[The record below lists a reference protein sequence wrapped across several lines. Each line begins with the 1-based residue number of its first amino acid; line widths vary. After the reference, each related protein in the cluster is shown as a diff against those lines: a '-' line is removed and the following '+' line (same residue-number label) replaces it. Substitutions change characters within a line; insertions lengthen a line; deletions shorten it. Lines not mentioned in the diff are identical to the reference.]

1 MRVVIIGA
9 GVGGLSCA
17 LALARRG
24 HAVTVFE
31 RADEISEIGAGLT
44 LSPNAVAV
52 IDHLGLRDGLE
63 AVADAPGDGRYLHYQ
78 TATVLHKV
86 DRSGPYAGTGKAGF
100 FQLHRSDLL
109 QLLLTA
115 ARLESGLTIATGHD
129 LIRFEQD
136 GSAVEAFFGDG
147 HEVEADVLIGCDG
160 LRSTVREQLAGPDQP
175 RFTGQVAWRC
185 LVDAQAAAPHMGAGT
200 SAVYIGPG
208 AFLNRYHVRKG
219 ALVNCV
225 AIAASDAWREEGW
238 TIPSTYEEFLSV
250 YGDWHADVLGL
261 MAKAQPGQF
270 FKWALYD
277 RDPVQTWVT
286 DRVALLGDAAHPI
299 LPFMGMGAA
308 LAMEDAIVLARC
320 LTATDDVAA
329 GLRAYQRTRA
339 PRCAR
344 AVQDSRAQAQLVQD
358 SHPET
363 YAQRV
368 GAAELRAK
376 YFDYDAAG
384 VALAH

>member
-1 MRVVIIGA
+1 M
-9 GVGGLSCA
+9 
-17 LALARRG
+17 
-24 HAVTVFE
+24 
-31 RADEISEIGAGLT
+31 
-44 LSPNAVAV
+44 
-52 IDHLGLRDGLE
+52 
-63 AVADAPGDGRYLHYQ
+63 
-78 TATVLHKV
+78 
-86 DRSGPYAGTGKAGF
+86 
-100 FQLHRSDLL
+100 
-109 QLLLTA
+109 
-115 ARLESGLTIATGHD
+115 
-129 LIRFEQD
+129 
-136 GSAVEAFFGDG
+136 
-147 HEVEADVLIGCDG
+147 
-160 LRSTVREQLAGPDQP
+160 
-175 RFTGQVAWRC
+175 
-185 LVDAQAAAPHMGAGT
+185 
-200 SAVYIGPG
+200 
-208 AFLNRYHVRKG
+208 RKG

-329 GLRAYQRTRA
+329 GLRTYQRTRA

-344 AVQDSRAQAQLVQD
+344 AVRDSRAQAQLVQD